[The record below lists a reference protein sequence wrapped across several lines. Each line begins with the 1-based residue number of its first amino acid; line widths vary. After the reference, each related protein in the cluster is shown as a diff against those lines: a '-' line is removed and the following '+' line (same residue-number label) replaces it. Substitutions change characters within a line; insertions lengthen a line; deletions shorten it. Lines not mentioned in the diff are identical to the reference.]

1 MRRALR
7 VPPREERTVRRTA
20 AGTPFRLVARP
31 IAAAVL
37 AVAVSGMAPTDIA
50 AQDSGTSSGVNSP
63 AALTLWYDKPASK
76 WVEALPLGNGRL
88 GAMVHG
94 GIETERLDLND
105 DTLYSGEPGQRDI
118 PLNITKDFDTVTGWI
133 REGKYAEANRYVIK
147 NWLGR
152 AQHCYQ
158 PLGHLE
164 LGFAPPA
171 IVPGGPI
178 TNYRRELDIANAIA
192 RTTYPRDGVTYTR
205 EYFASFPDKAIIMRL
220 TASRPRSIRLVAHL
234 GSVHPT
240 AKTIATDDGL
250 LVMTGQV
257 PGFVVRR
264 ELKWLEDRGE
274 QAKYP
279 EIFDRDGN
287 RLPHAA
293 QVLYGDKIG
302 GRGIRFETRLQVKAT
317 GGTVRA
323 TGSDAV
329 AVEGADAVTLL
340 LTSGSSY
347 NGFDKSPSRAGA
359 AQSALAKAALNA
371 ASAKTYDQ
379 LRAAH
384 IRDYRALF
392 DRVAI
397 DLGKPTAQS
406 ALPTDERIAK
416 YADGGDEA
424 FAALYFQ
431 FGRYLMIAGSRP
443 GTQPLNLQ
451 GIWNTDVIPPWASA
465 YTTNIN
471 AEMNYWPAETTNLA
485 ECHEPFLRMAQELS
499 VTGAKVA
506 RDMYGRP
513 GWVTHHNTTIWRD
526 AQPVDGAG
534 GHSLWP
540 MASGWMCAHIWD
552 HYQFGGDRKY
562 LRKTAYPVMKSAA
575 EFYLFWL
582 VDDGKGR
589 LVTPLGDS
597 PENKFRYTDASG
609 QTQTGELAPGP
620 TMDMAIIR
628 ELFTNCIAASEI
640 LGVDTDFRQR
650 LKETRE
656 KLLPYQVGGKGQLM
670 EWSQDFAE
678 AEPQHRH
685 LSHLYGLHPSNQ
697 ITRRGTPE
705 LFQAVRRTLELRGD
719 EATGWSMGWKIN
731 LWARME
737 DGDHAHMLIRNLLSP
752 TRTYP
757 NLFDAHPPFQI
768 DGNFGGTAGIAEM
781 LLQSHTGEI
790 HLLPALPKAWST
802 GSVAGLRARGGF
814 EIDIA
819 WKDSK
824 LTQATFRS
832 QRGNPCTVRYG
843 DKVIT
848 FSTETGATYRLGGT
862 LERETIP
869 GPKASSRLLSNHIR

>member
-1 MRRALR
+1 MRHAPR
-7 VPPREERTVRRTA
+7 VPIQGERRRQRITA
-20 AGTPFRLVARP
+20 GVSFRAAARP
-31 IAAAVL
+31 VAAAAL
-37 AVAVSGMAPTDIA
+37 AAAVSGMAPGDIA
-50 AQDSGTSSGVNSP
+50 AQDGGAVGANAPS
-63 AALTLWYDKPASK
+63 ALTLWYSKPAGK

-94 GIETERLDLND
+94 GVETERLDLND

-133 REGKYAEANRYVIK
+133 RDGRYAEANRYVIK

-152 AQHCYQ
+152 AQDCYQ
-158 PLGHLE
+158 PIGHLE
-164 LGFAPPA
+164 LGFAAPTVA
-171 IVPGGPI
+171 PGGPVS
-178 TNYRRELDIANAIA
+178 NYRRELDIATAIA
-192 RTTYPRDGVTYTR
+192 RTIYTRDGVTYTR
-205 EYFASFPDKAIIMRL
+205 EYFASFPHKVIVLRL
-220 TASRPRSIRLVAHL
+220 TASRPGSIRLTAHL
-234 GSVHPT
+234 GSMHST
-240 AKTIATDDGL
+240 AKTVATDDGL

-274 QAKYP
+274 TAKYP
-279 EIFDRDGN
+279 EIFDPDGK

-293 QVLYGDKIG
+293 QVLYGDNIG
-302 GRGIRFETRLQVKAT
+302 GKGTRFETRLQVRAT
-317 GGTVRA
+317 GGRVRA
-323 TGSDAV
+323 AASDAI
-329 AVEGADAVTLL
+329 AVEGADAVTLF

-347 NGFDKSPSRAGA
+347 NGPDKSPSRAGRDPS
-359 AQSALAKAALNA
+359 AQAKTALAA
-371 ASAKTYDQ
+371 ASAKSYDE

-392 DRVAI
+392 DRVTM
-397 DLGKPTAQS
+397 DLGKPTPQS

-451 GIWNTDVIPPWASA
+451 GIWNTEVIPPWASA

-471 AEMNYWPAETTNLA
+471 AEMNYWPAEVTNLA
-485 ECHEPFLRMAQELS
+485 ECHEPFLRMARELS

-506 RDMYGRP
+506 REMYGRP

-534 GHSLWP
+534 GHSFWP
-540 MASGWMCAHIWD
+540 MAGGWMCAHLWD
-552 HYQFGGDRKY
+552 HYAFGGDREY
-562 LRKTAYPVMKSAA
+562 LRETAYPVMKSAA
-575 EFYLFWL
+575 EFYLAWL

-597 PENKFRYTDASG
+597 PENKFRYTDTAG
-609 QTQTGELAPGP
+609 QIQTGELAPGP

-628 ELFTNCIAASEI
+628 ELFTNCITASEI
-640 LGVDTDFRQR
+640 LGVDVDFRQR
-650 LKETRE
+650 LQETRK
-656 KLLPYQVGGKGQLM
+656 KLLPHQIGARGQLM

-685 LSHLYGLHPSNQ
+685 LSHLYGLHPGKQ
-697 ITRRGTPE
+697 ITRRGTPD
-705 LFQAVRRTLELRGD
+705 LFAAARRTLELRGD

-731 LWARME
+731 FWARME
-737 DGDHAHMLIRNLLSP
+737 DGDHAHRLICNLLSP
-752 TRTYP
+752 SRTYP

-768 DGNFGGTAGIAEM
+768 DGNFGGAAGIAEM
-781 LLQSHTGEI
+781 LLQSHAGEI
-790 HLLPALPKAWST
+790 HLLPALPGAWPT
-802 GSVAGLRARGGF
+802 GSVTGLRARGGF
-814 EIDIA
+814 EMDIT
-819 WKDSK
+819 WKDGR
-824 LTQATFRS
+824 LTQATLRS
-832 QRGNPCTVRYG
+832 RRGKPCTVRYG
-843 DKVIT
+843 EKVIT
-848 FSTETGATYRLGGT
+848 FSTEAGASYRLGGT
-862 LERETIP
+862 LERETGP
-869 GPKASSRLLSNHIR
+869 GSSVPSRLPSNSAR